1 MESANIKV
9 LVVDDEVLVRK
20 SVVKVLKRDGLDVT
34 EAEDGYKAI
43 ELAKNN
49 DFDIIVTDV
58 RMPGID
64 GIETI
69 KEIKKDKP
77 GIKTIV
83 MTGFASEN
91 TPVEAI
97 RLGVND
103 YIYKPFELEEFRHC
117 VNRNINMIKL
127 EKQNKKLEDDN
138 IRSQKL
144 AAIGNMTNTIVHDVK
159 NALTTIIGFTK
170 LVKKHEANAEKV
182 EKYSD
187 IILSETNS
195 ILDKLQEILEFTRG
209 NIGMNC
215 VTIPVKELFDSIYL
229 ENKNTL
235 EVCNVEFKEKFDEE
249 LADKNINIDKKR
261 ISQVFFNLISN
272 SKDAMVDSEVKN
284 VILDFGK
291 QDNEV
296 VIKLKD
302 TGKGIS
308 KENLQKLFEPF
319 FTFGKEHGTGLG
331 LAIVHQVIEKSG
343 GKISVD
349 SVEGEGTEFEIRLP
363 LVENSL

>member
-1 MESANIKV
+1 MELENIKV

-43 ELAKNN
+43 ELAKVN

-77 GIKTIV
+77 WIKTIV

-127 EKQNKKLEDDN
+127 EKQNKKLENDN
-138 IRSQKL
+138 IRSQKM

-209 NIGMNC
+209 NIGMNF
-215 VTIPVKELFDSIYL
+215 VDLPVKELFDSIFA

-235 EVCNVEFKEKFDEE
+235 EVCSIEFVDSFEE
-249 LADKNINIDKKR
+249 SLANDYLHIDKKR

-272 SKDAMVDSEVKN
+272 SKDAIMDRDIKKVTLAFAKEGS
-284 VILDFGK
+284 
-291 QDNEV
+291 EV

-308 KENLQKLFEPF
+308 KENLEKLFEPF

-331 LAIVHQVIEKSG
+331 LAIVHQVIEKSS
-343 GKISVD
+343 GKISVT

-363 LVENSL
+363 IIEKTI